1 MTLIAAAIITSFTT
15 IEFFDYRRVNVDT
28 SIVVDRSRG
37 EKLTVNMNVTFPR
50 VPCYCEYTFIPRSGA
65 GAVFPGRTR
74 RTLYLLCAADRIA
87 HVLSVLSLDVMDIS
101 GETQSDITH
110 NILKTRMDERGFPV
124 PTTVITELQ
133 NDLDK
138 INSQREGGYCG
149 SCYGGV
155 EPEGGCCNTCE
166 DVRQAYVNRGWSFNR
181 PDSIEQVTILA
192 LMHIQAIAHNQFQ

>member
-1 MTLIAAAIITSFTT
+1 M
-15 IEFFDYRRVNVDT
+15 
-28 SIVVDRSRG
+28 
-37 EKLTVNMNVTFPR
+37 
-50 VPCYCEYTFIPRSGA
+50 
-65 GAVFPGRTR
+65 
-74 RTLYLLCAADRIA
+74 CAAGRIA
-87 HVLSVLSLDVMDIS
+87 HTIPVLSLDVMDIS

-181 PDSIEQVTILA
+181 PDSIEQVVILV
-192 LMHIQAIAHNQFQ
+192 LMRISRRSQRANFDSACKRAGLRSSRSRRPRDATSLVVCA